1 MTLMTRVNI
10 GMTIRSDVVLLLM
23 FALILS
29 ACATAP
35 RQGSVAEPP
44 LLNTVVIHSP
54 QEQIGDFSRLR
65 SRAILYVSVAY
76 GEKKI
81 SGLLGETDYAKPHI
95 PHLFRDRLIHAFTTT
110 GPFAAV
116 YAHDPSLPARTGSY
130 LATVILNPYIDLIE
144 SSKAAGVGTLGLYA
158 LVGGSLTTQFN
169 LNTVTVIESIG
180 AAGNSLVLR
189 DSYDVS
195 GLATSTVYKETENV
209 AQAWNRVIDATVP
222 HLVNVI
228 ARAVLGQQPERGVK
242 RSPPVVESTPTTKY
256 QDTKFPPSTGQ
267 TGTSRRPAA
276 KKQTPTPA
284 RTPKIL
290 DDLGDLD

>member
-1 MTLMTRVNI
+1 
-10 GMTIRSDVVLLLM
+10 
-23 FALILS
+23 
-29 ACATAP
+29 
-35 RQGSVAEPP
+35 
-44 LLNTVVIHSP
+44 VIHSP
-54 QEQIGDFSRLR
+54 QEQIGDFSRMR
-65 SRAILYVSVAY
+65 SRSILYVSVAY

-209 AQAWNRVIDATVP
+209 AQAWSRVIDATVP
-222 HLVNVI
+222 HLINVI
-228 ARAVLGQQPERGVK
+228 ARAALGQQPGVGQNRGA
-242 RSPPVVESTPTTKY
+242 PQTNY
-256 QDTKFPPSTGQ
+256 QDTKPPPSTGQ
-267 TGTSRRPAA
+267 TGTPQRRPAA
-276 KKQTPTPA
+276 KKPVPA
-284 RTPKIL
+284 SKIP